1 MEVGLVCIVKQEN
14 AYLREF
20 VTYYKNLGIDKFYIY
35 DNNDIDGENPK
46 DVIGDFDCV
55 RVIDCRGFKKC
66 QQAVYSVC
74 MSYFH
79 EEFDWLCV
87 FDADEFLFLNEDK
100 NIKDYLSRDCF
111 NGVDS
116 IQISWRNVDDNGLL
130 GNENNNDRSLVDRFV
145 EAEPFQKDIRETKAI
160 IRSCS
165 DIKFVV
171 PHIPVHEGFVYSNN
185 RGDIVPYQPE
195 SKYENNWEFAELRH
209 YRKTIIEFI
218 SYKLNR
224 GFADGNPLKV
234 DFDYFFR
241 YSKRTPEKEKIA
253 EEYLKNGLGRLKTYI
268 TYFDD
273 AQIGEY
279 GLKADDNTILFKG
292 NDTSYSGQSINN
304 LNLFYCELCTL
315 YYVWKNDLKSDY
327 VCFKQYRRPFKHEDV
342 GRMPGVGEV
351 IAYEPISTYNPVLV
365 QYALC
370 HGRKRAVDLYYI
382 LCTIFGGDSMEV
394 KYFNEKKYM
403 YTNNSMVLNWKDFCN
418 MCSFVFGVI
427 DKIDGFYGLHYNY
440 KKYEKNAEEYTEDD
454 REDYQKHW
462 MAYIGERLV
471 SCYIDLHLK
480 PLTISRLPI
489 NGFYQPYKHKGEA

>member
-1 MEVGLVCIVKQEN
+1 MTVGLVCIVKQEN

-46 DVIGDFDCV
+46 DVIGDFDCAK
-55 RVIDCRGFKKC
+55 VIDCRGFKKC

-74 MSYFH
+74 MSCFH

-116 IQISWRNVDDNGLL
+116 IQISWRNVGDNGLL

-160 IRSCS
+160 IRSCN
-165 DIKFVV
+165 DINFVV

-195 SKYENNWEFAELRH
+195 SKYENNWDFAELRH

-224 GFADGNPLKV
+224 GFADGNPFVV
-234 DFDYFFR
+234 DFDWFFTH
-241 YSKRTPEKEKIA
+241 SKRTPEKEKIA

-327 VCFKQYRRPFKHEDV
+327 VCFKQYRRPFRHEDA
-342 GRMPGVGEV
+342 GRLPNIGEV
-351 IAYEPISTYNPVLV
+351 ITYEPIPTYNSVLE
-365 QYALC
+365 QYACC
-370 HGRKRAVDLYYI
+370 HGEKRAIELYHI
-382 LCTIFGGDSMEV
+382 LCTIFGGDSKEV
-394 KYFNEKKYM
+394 AYFKDKDYM
-403 YTNNSMVLNWKDFCN
+403 YTNNSMVLNWKDFCK
-418 MCSFVFGVI
+418 MCEFVFGII

-440 KKYEKNAEEYTEDD
+440 NKYEKNAEEHIEDG
-454 REDYQKHW
+454 REEYQKHW

-471 SCYIDLHLK
+471 SCYIDLHLN

-489 NGFYQPYKHKGEA
+489 NGFYKPYRHKGET